1 MSITIGTD
9 YYSSIM
15 NTLSSTKTTES
26 LSDSLGRV
34 SADTTDE
41 ELMEAC
47 KSFESYFVEQMY
59 KGMEKTIM
67 KAEDEEKSNDYLS
80 YFKDTMYQNYAET
93 TMEQGGFGLAQIL
106 YDSMKRNA

>member
-47 KSFESYFVEQMY
+47 KSFES
-59 KGMEKTIM
+59 
-67 KAEDEEKSNDYLS
+67 
-80 YFKDTMYQNYAET
+80 
-93 TMEQGGFGLAQIL
+93 
-106 YDSMKRNA
+106 